1 MKPILILQHLSLDA
15 PAYLREWLDRE
26 GRAYDVFDTERGE
39 AFPGARMGPPPESD
53 PVSRESAASLALR
66 VSQPPAVSVC
76 TPVLRRRQGS

>member
-39 AFPGARMGPPPESD
+39 AFPEQVSGYGA
-53 PVSRESAASLALR
+53 LA
-66 VSQPPAVSVC
+66 VC
-76 TPVLRRRQGS
+76 PRRTNMP